1 MSRTSHRPAAAA
13 LRADA
18 EAGGWTQWELAQR
31 ISATCEV
38 SLLQSHRLARGWTL
52 EAAVAAY
59 ALLRSRLT
67 VQQLSGWEAGTARP
81 GSAHL
86 DGLCALYET
95 RPDRLGLATDYTP
108 AASVSPTAVE
118 TVGKPPHP
126 GRRRDP
132 GQPERQQILRSV
144 LHGAGVS
151 LSQPVLDT
159 LASVRQSLEETLA
172 ETVSEL
178 TMEQWERSAAEYGY
192 AYQMRPPRELLAES
206 VLDFVEVQQL
216 LERRQAA
223 DYRTRLCHVAAQLAG
238 TAGIA
243 LVALGEQREAR
254 SWFRCAQ
261 LAAEETADRSLRA
274 WLIAREAVIPF
285 YYGSPRAA
293 AELAERARMVAGTAT
308 PSATAAWAPS
318 LEARA
323 LARLGRADD
332 ARQAMRLAETA
343 FARLDDAQTDD
354 TAYGYT
360 ARQLQWHIGSM
371 HTTLGDTRRAQVA
384 LDAALTMYAPAEHLD
399 RALIALDQAA
409 GLIGVGEITTA
420 AQVGLQT
427 LELLPAEHRTGI
439 VVTRAREIAAT
450 IPARASRMAAVRE
463 LAEAVRTPRAL
474 M

>member
-1 MSRTSHRPAAAA
+1 MSRINPRPAAAR
-13 LRADA
+13 LRA
-18 EAGGWTQWELAQR
+18 EASASGWESWQLVQR
-31 ISATCEV
+31 ISTTCEV

-52 EAAVAAY
+52 DAAVTAY
-59 ALLRSRLT
+59 ALLRGRLT
-67 VQQLSGWEAGTARP
+67 VQQLSSWEARTARP
-81 GSAHL
+81 GPAHL

-95 RPDRLGLATDYTP
+95 RPDRLGFAVDYTP
-108 AASVSPTAVE
+108 AAAADSVSLEEEA
-118 TVGKPPHP
+118 P
-126 GRRRDP
+126 GPRPARGRDP
-132 GQPERQQILRSV
+132 RQEERQQILRSL

-151 LSQPVLDT
+151 LSQPVLAT
-159 LASVRQSLEETLA
+159 LAGVRQSLA
-172 ETVSEL
+172 EALTESVSEL
-178 TMEQWERSAAEYGY
+178 TMEQWERSAAEYGH

-216 LERRQAA
+216 LEQRQAA

-261 LAAEETADRSLRA
+261 LAAEETADRGLRA

-293 AELAERARMVAGTAT
+293 ADLAERARMVAGGT

-332 ARQAMRLAETA
+332 ARQAMRLAEQA
-343 FARLDDAQTDD
+343 FARLDHTQTDD

-371 HTTLGDTRRAQVA
+371 HTTLGDTRRAQAA
-384 LDAALTMYAPAEHLD
+384 LDTALTMYAPAEYLD

-409 GLIGVGEITTA
+409 GLINVGEVTTA

-427 LELLPAEHRTGI
+427 LERLPAEHRTGI

-450 IPARASRMAAVRE
+450 IPARAAGRPLCVNW
-463 LAEAVRTPRAL
+463 PRQSGRL
-474 M
+474 GC